1 MRVLEFIAEG
11 QKLRRDPNCDFTG
24 IVAGSRG
31 YLQAR
36 FRFSK
41 EWSGCKKV
49 AVFLCRG
56 TEYPVGL
63 KDNQCIIPWEALE
76 DSRAVQLYVIGRR
89 EGYQITTN
97 MAAFPQTVR
106 R

>member
-1 MRVLEFIAEG
+1 MRNLDFIVSG
-11 QKLRRDPNCDFTG
+11 QTLTRDPLCDFCG
-24 IVAGSRG
+24 IAAGSQG

-41 EWSGCKKV
+41 EWTGCKKV

-56 TEYPVGL
+56 KEYPVGL
-63 KDNQCIIPWEALE
+63 QDNMCMIPWEALV
-76 DSRAVQLYVIGRR
+76 DTRAVQVYVIGRR
-89 EGYQITTN
+89 PGYQITTN
-97 MAAFPQTVR
+97 MTAFPQTVR